1 MLGRQKADVDD
12 CDLLE
17 LPLQIKLML
26 AGHGPAQPPK
36 GQELPGFLGLSQAQ
50 PQSMVRL
57 RLFGN
62 LDFQGAEEDG
72 SLMSEQMALPIFKQR
87 EDKPF

>member
-1 MLGRQKADVDD
+1 MLGRQKADMDD

-17 LPLQIKLML
+17 LPLQIKQML

-62 LDFQGAEEDG
+62 L
-72 SLMSEQMALPIFKQR
+72 SWIFK
-87 EDKPF
+87 ELKKTDL